1 MKNKGTLM
9 LVILTLVVIIGL
21 AAFFCGMLFLPA
33 LSVIA
38 PAPTATFTVTPS
50 ATITPSPSSTP
61 SPPPAIYLTLNVNEF
76 STYTIY
82 WKRELWE
89 SAIRE
94 SVFVEDFENDA
105 SDYVELSFPYLT
117 EKGFLFNGDSSA
129 QILSDSSLLPTGNM
143 LHFRDWKSGLRIF
156 FPNNSVAGA
165 FSFDYRTSEAWQLN
179 FNESVIPLPKGG
191 NRFFGIVI
199 RKLFPGDF
207 VLSSFEKAQGG
218 FTLDN
223 ISYVPV
229 TNATAVPS
237 PTSEH
242 VTITAS
248 DGNINIRRGPGANYN
263 PIGALLNGQSA
274 IALSRNENGTWLY
287 IPIPGTPDQYGW
299 INATTQLTRV
309 VGSINLLPVADVD
322 PAEPAYIR
330 NCTSNQMLLR
340 PGDLRIESRLKSPN
354 NILLIFPGEYEV
366 FDITMIGGPA
376 IKTISIR
383 EGNRIDI
390 TVDGSGKS
398 GYCP

>member
-1 MKNKGTLM
+1 MKNKGTLV
-9 LVILTLVVIIGL
+9 LLILALVVVVGL
-21 AAFFCGMLFLPA
+21 VAFSCGMFFLPT
-33 LSVIA
+33 LSVLA
-38 PAPTATFTVTPS
+38 PAPTATSTVTPS

-76 STYTIY
+76 ATYTIY

-94 SVFVEDFENDA
+94 SVFVEDFENDS

-117 EKGFLFNGDSSA
+117 GKGFLFNGDSSA
-129 QILSDSSLLPTGNM
+129 QILSDGSLLSTGNM
-143 LHFRDWKSGLRIF
+143 MHFRDWESGLRIF
-156 FPNNSVAGA
+156 FPNNSVASA
-165 FSFDYRTSEAWQLN
+165 FSFDFRTSEAWQLT

-191 NRFFGIVI
+191 NRFVGIVI
-199 RKLFPGDF
+199 HKIFPGDF
-207 VLSSFEKAQGG
+207 VLSSLEKVQGG
-218 FTLDN
+218 FSLDN

-229 TNATAVPS
+229 ANATAVPS
-237 PTSEH
+237 PTSEN

-263 PIGALLNGQSA
+263 PVGALLNGQSA

-287 IPIPGTPDQYGW
+287 IPIPGMPDQYGW

-366 FDITMIGGPA
+366 FDITMLGGLA

-398 GYCP
+398 GFCP